1 MIPFSD
7 RSAVT
12 EILRAWPFEG
22 SRIERR
28 RPEKLMTDG
37 VAEYEALEYLG
48 VLVKSIQVLLATS
61 NPAQ

>member
-1 MIPFSD
+1 
-7 RSAVT
+7 
-12 EILRAWPFEG
+12 
-22 SRIERR
+22 
-28 RPEKLMTDG
+28 MTDG